1 MVGCKKQA
9 TPYSKLMNL
18 LYNNVF
24 KTINY
29 SDMIKK
35 LFSTNTDKI
44 FYFSTGLILGLILCY
59 IGFIGFIIGIL
70 LGIFL
75 SIMSGSGLIIF
86 IDNFKLGT
94 FKSLNNLKYLNRFD
108 LALIIGTVLLLA
120 FYIFCL
126 FTDSLFLT
134 GLGISGIIGSLIF
147 QRNQ

>member
-1 MVGCKKQA
+1 MYAYIANNKK
-9 TPYSKLMNL
+9 
-18 LYNNVF
+18 
-24 KTINY
+24 I
-29 SDMIKK
+29 
-35 LFSTNTDKI
+35 
-44 FYFSTGLILGLILCY
+44 
-59 IGFIGFIIGIL
+59 
-70 LGIFL
+70 
-75 SIMSGSGLIIF
+75 SGSIDNGLSSILNENSHGNLTIF